1 MDKFEEDSDVLV
13 DEDVDILLDDIE
25 LGEMS
30 FLIVHNDEHNTF
42 DWVIRCFIEV
52 LEYDEVRS
60 DQLAHII
67 HFKGKATVK
76 TASFS
81 VLKPA
86 KDALCDRGLSA
97 VIETKT
103 QRV

>member
-1 MDKFEEDSDVLV
+1 MNRFEEDTDVLV

-42 DWVIRCFIEV
+42 DWVIRCLMEV

-86 KDALCDRGLSA
+86 KDALCQRGLSA